1 MRKKHGKVG
10 GCNMNKFS
18 SVIFCLLLGVL
29 TLSLTACYE
38 EETVPVRKI
47 SELRFNIQ
55 VNYASAPNTKSVKT
69 DWEDGDKIYVFFNV
83 SEGAT
88 TGYLNATK
96 YVTLTYKGETSK
108 WEGAASSGLTN
119 VLELGTAGTMYG
131 IFFPFGDVSIASD
144 GSSGVTFRTAGN
156 ATSMLNGKPI
166 YTYYM
171 TSVGVPYTITDAG
184 FVATLTGTLNM
195 TIPDGYV
202 YFFVNKEGDKY
213 CANEKCR
220 LSAEGVV
227 PTACTSYSAGT
238 FTESSIAA
246 SKPLWGYAY
255 GENGVAFSAKVDD
268 TWADAGDHKF
278 YFFSDG
284 DPAMTRNI
292 NGVLDIS
299 GSNHPSVKLSS
310 PRSAPWARAMTTPTY
325 TLMGDGQNGQKW
337 ADWNVG
343 ANSVNDPGIA
353 FRYGE
358 IIPPVGD
365 YDDAT
370 GNGGYELFNNYPLL
384 DVARAWLGSDWRS
397 PSKTEMAALKSYNTS
412 SLVNSG
418 VVSGGTISTAGYKFV
433 NKTNSSNSI
442 FFPKRPTSSYYDAG
456 YWTATSYN
464 SNKQTQGYFY
474 ASSTISNSRGD
485 KNRAYDWRPIY
496 IGE

>member
-1 MRKKHGKVG
+1 MKNTILAIYGFIAIALVLSV
-10 GCNMNKFS
+10 S
-18 SVIFCLLLGVL
+18 SC
-29 TLSLTACYE
+29 SK
-38 EETVPVRKI
+38 EETAAVRHI
-47 SELRFNIQ
+47 SELRFNVQ
-55 VNYASAPNTKSVKT
+55 VNNASSPGTKSVKT
-69 DWEDGDKIYVFFNV
+69 DWEDGDKIFVFFNV

-88 TGYLNATK
+88 AGHLNATK
-96 YVTLTYKGETSK
+96 YVTLTYNGETSK
-108 WEGAASSGLTN
+108 WDGAASSGLTN

-156 ATSMLNGKPI
+156 ATSILNGKPI

-171 TSVGVPYTITDAG
+171 TSVDVPYTINDAG
-184 FVATLTGTLNM
+184 FVATLTGTFNM

-202 YFFVNKEGDKY
+202 YFFVNKEGEKY
-213 CANEKCR
+213 GANEKCR
-220 LSAEGVV
+220 ISVEGLV
-227 PTACTSYSAGT
+227 PTACTGYSAGT
-238 FTESSIAA
+238 FSESSLAA

-255 GENGVAFSAKVDD
+255 REDGVAFSAKVDD
-268 TWADAGDHKF
+268 SWATAADHKF
-278 YFFSDG
+278 IFFSDG
-284 DPAMTRNI
+284 DPAMTRTI
-292 NGVLDIS
+292 NNALDVS
-299 GSNHPSVKLSS
+299 NHNHPSVRLSS
-310 PRSAPWARAMTTPTY
+310 PSTAPWAQAMTTPTY
-325 TLMGDGQNGQKW
+325 TLMGDGQKW

-365 YDDAT
+365 YDNAT

-397 PSKTEMAALKSYNTS
+397 PSKTEMAALRNSSYNTYS
-412 SLVNSG
+412 SVSSG
-418 VVSGGTISTAGYKFV
+418 EVSGGTISTAGYKFV
-433 NKTNSSNSI
+433 NKTNSSNSL
-442 FFPKRPTSSYYDAG
+442 FLPKRPTSSYYDAG

-464 SNKQTQGYFY
+464 SANKTEGYFY
-474 ASSTISNSRGD
+474 GSSTIMNSRGD